1 MANLNDYS
9 KPNSKV
15 NANKDIYADLD
26 ILFSANPISGDI
38 TTKKD
43 SDAVKRSV
51 RNILLTNHYER
62 PFKPNFGANLRAMLF
77 ELDGIGAKKRIKKNI
92 IKTLSILE
100 PRIGNIR
107 VDISESES
115 NNIDVRV
122 SYIIRNGLKQ
132 SSVDFKVSRVR

>member
-15 NANKDIYADLD
+15 NAQKNEYTDLD

-43 SDAVKRSV
+43 SDAVKRSG

-62 PFKPNFGANLRAMLF
+62 PFKPNFGANLRSQLF
-77 ELDGIGAKKRIKKNI
+77 ELDGIGAKRRITKDI
-92 IKTLSILE
+92 IESLSILE

-107 VDISESES
+107 VDISDSEA

-122 SYIIRNGLKQ
+122 SYVIRNGLKQ

>member
-15 NANKDIYADLD
+15 NAQKNEYTDLD
-26 ILFSANPISGDI
+26 ILFSANPISCDI

-62 PFKPNFGANLRAMLF
+62 PFKPNFGANLRSQLF
-77 ELDGIGAKKRIKKNI
+77 ELDGIGAKKRITKDI
-92 IKTLSILE
+92 IESLSILE

-107 VDISESES
+107 VDISDSEA

-122 SYIIRNGLKQ
+122 SYVIRNGLKQ
-132 SSVDFKVSRVR
+132 SSVDFTVSRVR

>member
-15 NANKDIYADLD
+15 NAQKNEYTDLD

-51 RNILLTNHYER
+51 KNILLTNHYER
-62 PFKPNFGANLRAMLF
+62 PFKPSFGANLRAQLF
-77 ELDGIGAKKRIKKNI
+77 ELDGIGARKRIIKDI
-92 IKTLSILE
+92 IETLSVLE
-100 PRIGNIR
+100 PRIGNVK
-107 VDISESES
+107 VDISENEG

-122 SYIIRNGLKQ
+122 SYVIKNGFKQ
-132 SSVDFKVSRVR
+132 SSVDFTVSRVR

>member
-15 NANKDIYADLD
+15 NATKDIYADLD
-26 ILFSANPISGDI
+26 IMFSANPISGDI

-51 RNILLTNHYER
+51 KNILLTNHYER

-100 PRIGNIR
+100 PRIGSIR
-107 VDISESES
+107 VEISETES

-122 SYIIRNGLKQ
+122 SYIIRNGLNQ

>member
-107 VDISESES
+107 VDISETES